1 VLAVVLRD
9 GLICVAQRSASVGT
23 SRGLWS
29 VVTGYLEN
37 GIDPLD
43 QVCVELEEEL
53 GLLSGVPISRDRRQ
67 RRRQQTL
74 AEILDVA
81 AQVMA
86 EHGAGGL
93 TLGEVARRLGMR
105 PPSLYVYFA
114 SKHAL
119 YDALFAQ
126 GWRAVLAE
134 MARSDQQLIDAG
146 DLGECLLCM
155 ARTFVRWAVEHPAA
169 AQLMFWR
176 PVPGFTPSA
185 AAYAPAVETVAAMRA
200 VFTVLR
206 DRGLLRAQLDLD
218 EAVGAWTV
226 LITGVIT
233 LQLSNTPTEP
243 DSRRARL
250 PAFYRHW

>member
-1 VLAVVLRD
+1 
-9 GLICVAQRSASVGT
+9 
-23 SRGLWS
+23 
-29 VVTGYLEN
+29 
-37 GIDPLD
+37 
-43 QVCVELEEEL
+43 VELEEEL
-53 GLLSGVPISRDRRQ
+53 GLLSGVPISRD
-67 RRRQQTL
+67 RRQQTL

-155 ARTFVRWAVEHPAA
+155 PQTFVRWAVEHPAA

-243 DSRRARL
+243 FETGTFTRLL
-250 PAFYRHW
+250 PALVTMCLARYGREGED